1 MQLERRERVGEE
13 LKNYKVLLALFC
25 FVLYESIW
33 EVWTRRGGGG
43 GGAVFF
49 SPGQNPP
56 PPPPH
61 DYRSRGN
68 SRTLALSDSPKTE

>member
-33 EVWTRRGGGG
+33 EVWTRRGGH
-43 GGAVFF
+43 VY
-49 SPGQNPP
+49 S
-56 PPPPH
+56 
-61 DYRSRGN
+61 SRGN